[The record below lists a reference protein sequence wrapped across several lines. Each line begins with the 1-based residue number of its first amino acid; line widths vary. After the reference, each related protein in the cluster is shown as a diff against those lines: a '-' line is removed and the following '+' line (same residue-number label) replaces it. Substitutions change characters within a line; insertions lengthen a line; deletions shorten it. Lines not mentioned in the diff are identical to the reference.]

1 MSRIATALLLTLL
14 CRVGVAADDFKVIKL
29 EQDVVNL
36 QRRVDELSRQL
47 DQLRQR
53 SAVSGTSRSMAEGP
67 GPTAEAPP
75 RWLSAANWQR
85 VHPGMSELEV
95 IEILG
100 PPASVR
106 TNSADARTL
115 LYAMELGPS
124 AFLGGSVA
132 FAAGRVV
139 DLQVPILK

>member
-1 MSRIATALLLTLL
+1 MLRIATALLFTLV
-14 CRVGVAADDFKVIKL
+14 CRPGVAADDFKVIKL
-29 EQDVVNL
+29 EQDVINL

-106 TNSADARTL
+106 TNSPDARTL

-132 FAAGRVV
+132 FAAGQVV
-139 DLQVPILK
+139 DLQVPVLK